1 MIQGVYQ
8 ATNLKTKLMGK
19 KRHDEHNTTILNK
32 VPCRTTLE
40 PEARVKI
47 SNSNPVFIFQKNL
60 ILSS

>member
-47 SNSNPVFIFQKNL
+47 SNSNPVFIFF
-60 ILSS
+60 